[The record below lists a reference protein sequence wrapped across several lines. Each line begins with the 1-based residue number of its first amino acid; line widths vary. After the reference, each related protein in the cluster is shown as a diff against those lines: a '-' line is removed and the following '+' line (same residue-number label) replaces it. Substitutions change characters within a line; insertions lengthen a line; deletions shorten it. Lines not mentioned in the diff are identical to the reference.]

1 MLVFVFA
8 ISIAIL
14 ILLIAK
20 CKLHAFLALLVTGI
34 VYGIAAGLSLE
45 ETSTAIVEGFGSTME
60 SIGIV
65 IVCGVIIGE
74 VLEVTGGAQRIADAI
89 LKVVGIKRA
98 TYAASITGAFV
109 SIPVFCDSGFVIL
122 NPVIRGISR
131 RGKIPFAT
139 LAVALM
145 AGLLCTHSFVPPT
158 PGPVAAASIL
168 GADMGKVMLYGIIVS
183 IPIVVVS
190 SIWANSKFVKGRY
203 PEIADSSVA
212 DIQKESEFQEV
223 VKHAP
228 STFLSFMPIVVPILL
243 IVLASFFGDAEGNT
257 AEQILAFV
265 GKPYIAL
272 LIGTGISFLLP
283 TKINATVTNAW
294 VSNALKGA
302 SEILLITAAAGGFGK
317 VLQATPVGNVL
328 TELILQTGFPAI
340 LIPYIMATLLTVA
353 MGSTTVSLTTVS
365 GIMAPMLFKLG
376 LSPEIVV
383 MATAAGS
390 YTFCQA
396 NSSYFWCVSKLCNY
410 DLKQGYHLITLTSV
424 IMGVTGIIAVCILNM
439 FV

>member
-1 MLVFVFA
+1 M
-8 ISIAIL
+8 
-14 ILLIAK
+14 
-20 CKLHAFLALLVTGI
+20 
-34 VYGIAAGLSLE
+34 
-45 ETSTAIVEGFGSTME
+45 
-60 SIGIV
+60 
-65 IVCGVIIGE
+65 
-74 VLEVTGGAQRIADAI
+74 
-89 LKVVGIKRA
+89 
-98 TYAASITGAFV
+98 
-109 SIPVFCDSGFVIL
+109 
-122 NPVIRGISR
+122 
-131 RGKIPFAT
+131 
-139 LAVALM
+139 
-145 AGLLCTHSFVPPT
+145 
-158 PGPVAAASIL
+158 
-168 GADMGKVMLYGIIVS
+168 
-183 IPIVVVS
+183 
-190 SIWANSKFVKGRY
+190 
-203 PEIADSSVA
+203 
-212 DIQKESEFQEV
+212 
-223 VKHAP
+223 
-228 STFLSFMPIVVPILL
+228 
-243 IVLASFFGDAEGNT
+243 
-257 AEQILAFV
+257 
-265 GKPYIAL
+265 
-272 LIGTGISFLLP
+272 LP